1 MKPGLVVSIGSLVT
15 TILVTMT
22 ATVASAASPA
32 DTLRADI
39 AAMYPE
45 IEKLYLDLHQ
55 SPELSTL
62 EEKTAAKLAE
72 RMKQLGYEV
81 TAQVGGTG
89 IVAILKNGKGKTLM
103 IRTDMDALPVRE
115 QTGLPYASKVTMK
128 DITGETVPVMH
139 ACGHDVHMSSWIGT
153 ATLLAK
159 HRNLWK
165 GTVMFIG
172 QPAEERV
179 TGAKAMLADGL
190 FKRFPKPDVALAIH
204 DYAYLPAG
212 TVGITPG
219 YALANSDSVDLT
231 VYGAGGHGAAP
242 HTTVDPIVIAAR
254 IVNTLQTIKA
264 RELDPLTPAVIT
276 VGSFHGGAKHNII
289 PDEVKMQLTVRS
301 YEPEVRQQLLEAIER
316 IAKAEAA
323 AARAPK
329 EPVMK
334 VVESTRSTYNDPA
347 LAARVEKVLR
357 PVLGDAN
364 VQKPR
369 QELVGEDFS
378 EYINAGVPGL
388 LVWVGAVEQ
397 KKYDQWKAGGSN
409 LPSLH
414 SPFFAP
420 DREPTL
426 KTAILTE
433 TLAALELIR

>member
-1 MKPGLVVSIGSLVT
+1 
-15 TILVTMT
+15 
-22 ATVASAASPA
+22 
-32 DTLRADI
+32 
-39 AAMYPE
+39 MYPE

-62 EEKTAAKLAE
+62 EVGTSAKLAE
-72 RMKQLGYEV
+72 RMKQLGYDV
-81 TAQVGGTG
+81 TTQVGGTG
-89 IVAILKNGKGKTLM
+89 VVAILKNGNGKTLM

-115 QTGLPYASKVTMK
+115 QTGLPYASKVTMQ
-128 DITGETVPVMH
+128 DITGDTVPVMH
-139 ACGHDVHMSSWIGT
+139 ACGHDVHMSSWIAT
-153 ATLLAK
+153 ATLLARHK
-159 HRNLWK
+159 NLWK

-212 TVGITPG
+212 SVGITPG

-254 IVNTLQTIKA
+254 IVTTIQTIRS
-264 RELDPLTPAVIT
+264 RELDPLTPSVIT
-276 VGSFHGGAKHNII
+276 VGSFHGGSKHNII

-301 YEPEVRQQLLEAIER
+301 YEPEVRQHLLDAIER

-323 AARAPK
+323 AAGATK

-347 LAARVEKVLR
+347 LAARVEKALR
-357 PVLGDAN
+357 PVLGDAK

-378 EYINAGVPGL
+378 EYIHAGVPGL
-388 LVWVGAVEQ
+388 LLWVGAVEQ
-397 KKYDQWKAGGSN
+397 KKYDEWKAGGRK

-420 DREPTL
+420 DREPTI
-426 KTAILTE
+426 KTAILAE

>member
-1 MKPGLVVSIGSLVT
+1 MKPGLAAPAVLLAT
-15 TILVTMT
+15 LLVTMIHT
-22 ATVASAASPA
+22 AASAASPA

-39 AAMYPE
+39 ANLYPD

-62 EEKTAAKLAE
+62 EEKTSAKLAE
-72 RMKQLGYEV
+72 RMQQLGYDV
-81 TAQVGGTG
+81 TTRVGGTG
-89 IVAILKNGKGKTLM
+89 VVAILENGKGKTLM

-115 QTGLPYASKVTMK
+115 QTGLPYASRVTMK

-139 ACGHDVHMSSWIGT
+139 ACGHDVHMSAWIGT

-190 FKRFPKPDVALAIH
+190 FERFPKPDVALAIH

-212 TVGITPG
+212 AVGITPG

-289 PDEVKMQLTVRS
+289 PDEVKLQLTVRS
-301 YEPEVRQQLLEAIER
+301 YEPEVRKHLLEAIER

-347 LAARVEKVLR
+347 LSARVEKILR
-357 PVLGDAN
+357 PVLGEAN

-378 EYINAGVPGL
+378 EYIHAGVPGL
-388 LVWVGAVEQ
+388 LLWVGAVEQ
-397 KKYDQWKAGGSN
+397 KKYDQWKAGGPK

-426 KTAILTE
+426 KTAILAE